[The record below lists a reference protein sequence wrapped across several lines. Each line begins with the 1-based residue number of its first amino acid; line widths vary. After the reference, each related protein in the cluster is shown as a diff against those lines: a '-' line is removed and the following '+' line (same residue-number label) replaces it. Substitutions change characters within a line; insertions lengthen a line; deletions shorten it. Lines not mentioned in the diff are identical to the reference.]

1 MNIEVYRT
9 DKHGE
14 ISLTIGQKIIINKYR
29 FKIDMSQK
37 IGK

>member
-14 ISLTIGQKIIINKYR
+14 ISLTIGQKIIINKNIEKTVR
-29 FKIDMSQK
+29 K
-37 IGK
+37 